1 MKMITGAVIA
11 AAAMLFSG
19 CGGGGETVDSGQAVA
34 DMIGCTGWSDTS
46 EERYVTEGGECDR
59 DGLKLGVYYFAADD
73 DRDKFVEAGSA
84 SDGNYLIGEGW
95 AIDGPSAVLRDLQGE
110 HGGDLSADG

>member
-1 MKMITGAVIA
+1 MKMITGGVIA
-11 AAAMLFSG
+11 AAAMLLSG
-19 CGGGGETVDSGQAVA
+19 CGGADEAVDSGQAVA

-59 DGLKLGVYYFAADD
+59 DGLKLGVYYFVDED
-73 DRDKFVEAGSA
+73 DRDNYVEAGSA
-84 SDGNYLIGEGW
+84 SDGNYLIGDGW
-95 AIDGPSAVLRDLQGE
+95 AVDGPSAVLRDLQGE